1 MKTLAR
7 FRDEELEHRDI
18 AVEHEGRQARA
29 FSLMKAVIQT
39 GCKTAIK
46 IAEKL

>member
-1 MKTLAR
+1 METLSK

-18 AVEHEGRQARA
+18 AVKHDGIQAPAYGLMRA
-29 FSLMKAVIQT
+29 IIQT

-46 IAEKL
+46 IAEKI